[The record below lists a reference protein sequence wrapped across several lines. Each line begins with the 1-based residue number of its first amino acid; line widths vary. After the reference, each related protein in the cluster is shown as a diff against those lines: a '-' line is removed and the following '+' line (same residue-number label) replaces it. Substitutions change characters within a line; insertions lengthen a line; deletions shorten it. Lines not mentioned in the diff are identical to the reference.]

1 MNYSQKAVNL
11 CKKYSSFS
19 LKAVAGRDGILS
31 IGYGHLSNDRHPIKS
46 GMTITESQ
54 AEQILRDD
62 LSEHATLI

>member
-31 IGYGHLSNDRHPIKS
+31 NWVWSIYQ
-46 GMTITESQ
+46 MTEPQ
-54 AEQILRDD
+54 LNQE
-62 LSEHATLI
+62 